1 MDQKDEDKLA
11 GLNENHR
18 RSISSTL
25 YLIEKDIDTIER
37 CLRHPTERRMYKI
50 VNDFDGGQKEAILEA
65 IKLIRE
71 YINELADALHLG
83 AYQESL
89 AGIIRGSLSLR
100 WEDACGLEAKRLKG
114 GGLIPEDS
122 AKILDLQVQKL
133 ISLLNNLIGL
143 SSSKK

>member
-25 YLIEKDIDTIER
+25 YLIEKDIDNIER
-37 CLRHPTERRMYKI
+37 YMKYTPAGRMYKI
-50 VNDFDGGQKEAILEA
+50 VNDLNDGQQKSILEA
-65 IKLIRE
+65 IKSIRE
-71 YINELADALHLG
+71 FINEFADALHLE
-83 AYQESL
+83 ADQESL
-89 AGIIRGSLSLR
+89 ARIARGSLSLR

-114 GGLIPEDS
+114 GGLIHEDS
-122 AKILDLQVQKL
+122 AKILDLQVQNL
-133 ISLLNNLIGL
+133 ISLLNNLIDL